1 MGKHKTKQPVGDRRD
16 IPYSQRMQMQR
27 ALEIRRN
34 RKDAATT
41 ELKIAVV
48 ALNDTENLGFT
59 RLCRFAARQQELSAA
74 YWADPEREEAHL
86 TSRLEKMGF
95 QIGDDGG
102 VMVYEDP
109 ETGNMRK
116 IREVLEEQEA
126 EHDG

>member
-27 ALEIRRN
+27 AQEIHRHRE
-34 RKDAATT
+34 DVATT
-41 ELKIAVV
+41 ALKIAMV

-59 RLCRFAARQQELSAA
+59 RLCRFATRLRELNAA
-74 YWADPEREEAHL
+74 YWADSEREEAHL
-86 TSRLEKMGF
+86 NSRLEKMGF
-95 QIGDDGG
+95 QIGDNGG

-116 IREVLEEQEA
+116 IREVLEEQETA
-126 EHDG
+126 HDG